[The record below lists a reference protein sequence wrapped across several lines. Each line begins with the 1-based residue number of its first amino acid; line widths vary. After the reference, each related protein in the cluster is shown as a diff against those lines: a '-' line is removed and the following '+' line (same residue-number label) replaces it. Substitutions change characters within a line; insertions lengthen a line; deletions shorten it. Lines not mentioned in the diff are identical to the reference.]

1 MSSVKDKK
9 KESEMNKELKQSL
22 MLDIELLEKKNFLEQ
37 EREERAQRELEDIV
51 KSTLEEM
58 KKIENLKVNE
68 GFKINNENENMKEKI
83 YSLTSQVEELERK
96 IRERDDEKKSLEK
109 IIAEREEFYR
119 KELEEKDASIN
130 SQKTT
135 FEEMSHRF
143 QHILQ
148 KTANKLQERV
158 NIGV

>member
-1 MSSVKDKK
+1 MVSKGDKK
-9 KESEMNKELKQSL
+9 KENEMNKEIKQNL
-22 MLDIELLEKKNFLEQ
+22 LLDIETLEKKIFMEQ
-37 EREERAQRELEDIV
+37 EREVRAQKELADLIKNTHDE
-51 KSTLEEM
+51 L
-58 KKIENLKVNE
+58 KKIETLKMNE
-68 GFKINNENENMKEKI
+68 GYKINNENENMKEKI
-83 YSLTSQVEELERK
+83 YSLTSQVEELERR
-96 IRERDDEKKSLEK
+96 IRERDDEIKSLEK
-109 IIAEREEFYR
+109 LITDREEVYR
-119 KELEEKDASIN
+119 KELEEKDVSIN